1 MRAAYGGRAAAYGRK
16 NDYEKALRDRS
27 MVLLLLGVELEIL
40 NEQSVA
46 DRDKIMTEASE
57 AYRNRSA
64 CFKALGRLDAAQT
77 DAKHA
82 ERLEQEARKL
92 EEARENGQIELINRW
107 PDAISIVI
115 DGVAHRLAIAESK
128 VIAKKAG
135 PFRYELPASGQI
147 STGTVEAGKTFRL
160 QIIGR

>member
-1 MRAAYGGRAAAYGRK
+1 MRAAYAGRAAAYERK
-16 NDYEKALRDRS
+16 SAFEKALPDRT
-27 MVLLLLGVELEIL
+27 MVVLLLGVELEVL

-57 AYRNRSA
+57 AFRDRSV
-64 CFKALGRLDAAQT
+64 CFKALGRLESAQT
-77 DAKHA
+77 DRKHA

-92 EEARENGQIELINRW
+92 AETRENGQIELINRW
-107 PDAISIVI
+107 PDPITIVI
-115 DGVAHRLAIAESK
+115 DGFAHRLAVGENKI
-128 VIAKKAG
+128 IAKKAG
-135 PFRYELPASGQI
+135 SFRYELPASGQI